1 MSLLSPVLYNAPV
14 IDRTTGLLTRPW
26 QQFFAAL
33 EQRVGGAVAPT
44 LTELETQV
52 TDVTTVQTTQV
63 TQITELTTVQQTL
76 VTQLTELTTIQQ
88 TIQSQISTLL
98 LETELLAA
106 ILLELRR
113 ARLGLSLLT
122 DVDLQAEALQEE

>member
-33 EQRVGGAVAPT
+33 EQRVGGAVAPS

-52 TDVTTVQTTQV
+52 TDVTPDLTTQ
-63 TQITELTTVQQTL
+63 L
-76 VTQLTELTTIQQ
+76 TQLTELTTIQQ

-122 DVDLQAEALQEE
+122 DVDLQAESLCEERMP